1 MNELELNERIEGL
14 EKKKKGLERNRTMCV
29 LLAGFLGYSAWTSIK
44 QGTPPTWFYFAMG
57 AIILG
62 VVAVGLFGHKTIK
75 ETNAAIAEL
84 QKELTKLQAEREE
97 DEDADEQE
105 NETQ

>member
-1 MNELELNERIEGL
+1 MNELELNEKIEGF

-29 LLAGFLGYSAWTSIK
+29 LLAGFLGYSAWTSIQ

-75 ETNAAIAEL
+75 ETDVVIAEL

-97 DEDADEQE
+97 DEVEQE